1 METSDTFTTP
11 TYDRVKGAF
20 REILKG
26 ALIAAGLVAIL
37 KGSIVEANQIVSTSM
52 TPTLLEGDFI
62 IVNKIKYGLHLPFIG
77 KMLWTWGRPER
88 GDIVTF
94 MPPSDPGQEKGGRIF
109 VKRIVALP
117 GDIVEIQDSSLFI
130 NGHAVQTKMSDDGNG
145 EFVEYAG
152 AKSYKV
158 IKKDPNYSFGPMR
171 VPGGYVFAVG
181 DNRDN
186 SLDSRSWGPLPIENI
201 EGKAM
206 VIYFSKALSLGV
218 DAAWR
223 IGSLL

>member
-1 METSDTFTTP
+1 METSDTYSP
-11 TYDRVKGAF
+11 HTYSRVKDAF
-20 REILKG
+20 REILRG
-26 ALIAAGLVAIL
+26 VLIAAALVAIL

-77 KMLWTWGRPER
+77 KMLLTWSRPER

-94 MPPSDPGQEKGGRIF
+94 LPPSDPKQQRDGRIF

-117 GDIVEIQDSSLFI
+117 GDIVEIQDSRLFI
-130 NGHAVQTKMSDDGNG
+130 NGRPVQTERADVGNE

-152 AKSYKV
+152 SKSYKV
-158 IKKDPNYSFGPMR
+158 IKKDPNYSFGPMK
-171 VPGGYVFAVG
+171 VPFGYVFAVG

-206 VIYFSKALSLGV
+206 VIYFSKAPGLGV
-218 DAAWR
+218 DSEWR